1 MKTKNKKKK
10 SDESDQ
16 CPTRK
21 INGKRINVPGKIKMD
36 GTLNLSG
43 FTSANLITE
52 SVNRMD
58 TVTNETVWN

>member
-1 MKTKNKKKK
+1 MK

-21 INGKRINVPGKIKMD
+21 INGKRINVPSKIKMD